1 MSTSL
6 AKKTPSDSLTFEEIK
21 DMGLVFLKSGFFA
34 DIKDASQAVVK
45 IMYGRELGLEP
56 ITALMSIHIIKGK
69 PELSANLLATL
80 VKKAPQYDYMVK
92 TTTDQ
97 ECVIEFT
104 QDGVSLGVSQFSISD
119 AKRAGLVGGG
129 SGWTKWP
136 KAMLF
141 ARAMSQG
148 VRTYCPDVTAGVPAY
163 VEGEISGKSP
173 AELPEASE
181 PVEMV
186 TIEPPKGPV
195 EGTFVARDVDVT
207 VEPDPLPLEPDFEP
221 EPIGF
226 DVGDAVPIKAK
237 ANGLPDLLDAGQVSN
252 FNRAWREACPEGLS
266 TKQVDDAKHAWL
278 RDMGYVD
285 SEGVGTSKAIPKA
298 GWILV
303 RDAAAKFAAGLKA

>member
-148 VRTYCPDVTAGVPAY
+148 VRTYCPDVTAGVTAY

-173 AELPEASE
+173 AGLPEASAE

-186 TIEPPKGPV
+186 TIEPPK
-195 EGTFVARDVDVT
+195 A

-221 EPIGF
+221 EPPDF
-226 DVGDAVPIKAK
+226 EPSFADAVPIKAK
-237 ANGLPDLLDAGQVSN
+237 AGDMSDLLDTGQVSN

>member
-1 MSTSL
+1 MSISL

-104 QDGVSLGVSQFSISD
+104 QDGVSLGVSQFSLND

-173 AELPEASE
+173 AGLPEASAE

-186 TIEPPKGPV
+186 TIEPPK
-195 EGTFVARDVDVT
+195 A
-207 VEPDPLPLEPDFEP
+207 VEPDRLPLEPDFEP
-221 EPIGF
+221 EPIDF
-226 DVGDAVPIKAK
+226 EPSFADAVPIKAK
-237 ANGLPDLLDAGQVSN
+237 TNGLPELLDAGQMTN
-252 FNRAWREACPEGLS
+252 FNRSFKDACPEGM
-266 TKQVDDAKHAWL
+266 TTRQIEDARHGWL
-278 RDMGYVD
+278 KDQGYTD
-285 SEGVGTSKAIPKA
+285 SKGVGTSKAIPKS
-298 GWILV
+298 GWIVV
-303 RDAAAKFAAGLKA
+303 RNAASKFASGLKA

>member
-186 TIEPPKGPV
+186 TIEPPK
-195 EGTFVARDVDVT
+195 A

-221 EPIGF
+221 EPPDF
-226 DVGDAVPIKAK
+226 EPSFADAVPIKAK
-237 ANGLPDLLDAGQVSN
+237 AGDMSDLLDTGQVSN

>member
-1 MSTSL
+1 MSNAL

-148 VRTYCPDVTAGVPAY
+148 VRTYCPDVTAGVTAY

-173 AELPEASE
+173 AGLPEASAE

-186 TIEPPKGPV
+186 TIEPPK
-195 EGTFVARDVDVT
+195 A

-221 EPIGF
+221 EPPDF
-226 DVGDAVPIKAK
+226 EPSFADAVPIKAK
-237 ANGLPDLLDAGQVSN
+237 AGDMSDLLDTGQVSN